1 VLIYSVLFSILL
13 FLAFRYTKSL
23 NMREMNPWI
32 VPSAFLLKIL
42 VGSFFLYVYSIHYG
56 RGALSADA
64 GAFMRESKMVFEVFF
79 KSPLDY
85 LKLVSG
91 IGETDE
97 LIHKYLPHTFH
108 WDAGD
113 LTIINDSKNV
123 LRVHSLIHFFSF
135 GNPFIHMLV
144 MSFLSLLAT
153 IHLYKSIRSYS
164 NLKSYLLFSIL
175 FLVPST
181 LFWTSGILK
190 EPMLF
195 LGIALFVRGVLDPTM
210 GKRKYYFIPAGLI
223 LMLLF
228 KPYVLACIL
237 PALGFH
243 FIYRYFGGES
253 ILKSLAISSALLA
266 ITVLV
271 FPKTEETFTHYI
283 SRKQFD
289 FDNVGKGGI
298 HVLGD
303 TCFYY
308 FKPEQID
315 LLDFKGNLV
324 TLKSATDAYVIYFG
338 SIQSPI
344 PIHLQATGET
354 WQVAYKSV
362 GCLSYIEPKLIENS
376 TSQLIKNIPESLAN
390 SVLRPYPGDPGS
402 WLKIPAMFEVWII
415 FFVFLICITY
425 RRKLNGAEKGLI
437 GALFIFALSLY
448 LLIGWTTPVI
458 GAIAR
463 YRFPAQLAVVFI
475 GLILIDSKKIFKN
488 A

>member
-1 VLIYSVLFSILL
+1 
-13 FLAFRYTKSL
+13 
-23 NMREMNPWI
+23 MREMNPWI
-32 VPSAFLLKIL
+32 VPSAFLLKII

-64 GAFMRESKMVFEVFF
+64 GAFMRESKMVFEVFS

-85 LKLVSG
+85 FKLLSG

-97 LIHKYLPHTFH
+97 LIHNYLPKTFH
-108 WDAGD
+108 WDVGD

-123 LRVHSLIHFFSF
+123 LRVHSLIHFFSL
-135 GNPFIHMLV
+135 GNAFIHMLV

-153 IHLYKSIRSYS
+153 IHLYKAIRSYS
-164 NLKSYLLFSIL
+164 NLKSYLLFGLIL
-175 FLVPST
+175 LVPSAF
-181 LFWTSGILK
+181 FWTSGILK
-190 EPMLF
+190 EPMMY
-195 LGIALFVRGVLDPTM
+195 LGLALFVRGLLDPTM
-210 GKRKYYFIPAGLI
+210 GKRKFYFIPTGFV

-228 KPYVLACIL
+228 KPYVLACLI

-243 FIYRYFGGES
+243 LIYRSLGGES
-253 ILKSLAISSALLA
+253 ILKSLGISIGFFAVVV
-266 ITVLV
+266 II

-308 FKPEQID
+308 FKPSQMDQLE
-315 LLDFKGNLV
+315 FNGNFV
-324 TLKSATDAYVIYFG
+324 SLKEPVDAYIIYFG
-338 SIQSPI
+338 SIKSPI
-344 PIHLQATGET
+344 PLRLEPTDEV
-354 WQVAYKSV
+354 WKLAYKSV
-362 GCLSYIEPKLIENS
+362 GCLSYIEPTLIENS
-376 TSQLIKNIPESLAN
+376 TEQLIRNIPESLSN
-390 SVLRPYPGDPGS
+390 SVFRPYPGDPGS
-402 WLKIPAMFEVWII
+402 WLKIPAMIEVWLI
-415 FFVFLICITY
+415 FIAFLICLYY
-425 RRKLNGAEKGLI
+425 RRKLNSFERGLI
-437 GALFIFALSLY
+437 GSMLLFAICLF

-463 YRFPAQLAVVFI
+463 YRFPAQLALVFV
-475 GLILIDSKKIFKN
+475 GLIIVDSKKLFKN